1 MHYQNRRLFVGIPL
15 SAALR
20 KRLASIAKGFEGEA
34 FLPVRPENYHVTLM
48 FLGFVSEEHI
58 FEITE
63 KVEEAVSGMAPFELR
78 FSGITAVDDPADPKQ
93 FWLSG
98 EPSAGLKALRENLEK
113 AFQSFM
119 SEKKAFRPH
128 VTLFKIKRSEWRAL
142 GEVPKVEQPLNLV
155 EPVETVALFEST
167 VIDGKRSYEII
178 DAFPLG

>member
-1 MHYQNRRLFVGIPL
+1 MHYQKRRLFIGIPL
-15 SAALR
+15 SAPLR
-20 KRLASIAKGFEGEA
+20 KRLAAVASRFEGEA

-63 KVEEAVSGMAPFELR
+63 KIEEAVSGIMPFELR
-78 FSGITAVDDPADPKQ
+78 FSGITAVDDPDDPKQ
-93 FWLSG
+93 FWLTG
-98 EPSAGLKALRENLEK
+98 EPSEELKALRQNIEK
-113 AFQSFM
+113 AFESFVA
-119 SEKKAFRPH
+119 EKKAFRPH

-142 GEVPKVEQPLNLV
+142 EEIPKVEQPLNLV
-155 EPVETVALFEST
+155 EPVETVALFESA